1 MFYTISS
8 LDWGHS
14 QYAMAASIRK
24 PPVYCLSL
32 SLSPCMVSAWLR
44 HASLTQAACL
54 CTLLVLLAIA
64 CIVCMPLYTCICQG
78 FHGSVSELTG
88 IVHASAAK
96 LRLDAEQATHASCA
110 NWCQDSRQGS
120 GCKLYGIISR
130 PQLRRDYPLNLS
142 ISLSG
147 GKENNNDSPSKGD

>member
-1 MFYTISS
+1 
-8 LDWGHS
+8 
-14 QYAMAASIRK
+14 MAASIRK

-78 FHGSVSELTG
+78 FRGSVSELAG

-96 LRLDAEQATHASCA
+96 LRLV
-110 NWCQDSRQGS
+110 
-120 GCKLYGIISR
+120 
-130 PQLRRDYPLNLS
+130 
-142 ISLSG
+142 
-147 GKENNNDSPSKGD
+147 PSKQLMPLVPTGARTPDKDLVVSSMESSLDLNSDVITR